1 MLNFSHDGTLTF
13 PHFVVKTYPWKKFSR
28 KLTAQKVLVK
38 AVTATCKTADRYL
51 FKLPAGSRVW
61 LSSYGMFSGH
71 NRLLHHRMEKK
82 ILKPLFVVKSI

>member
-13 PHFVVKTYPWKKFSR
+13 PHFLVKTYPWKKFSR

-51 FKLPAGSRVW
+51 FNLPAGSRVW
-61 LSSYGMFSGH
+61 LSFYGMFSGH
-71 NRLLHHRMEKK
+71 SRLLHHSMEKK
-82 ILKPLFVVKSI
+82 Y

>member
-38 AVTATCKTADRYL
+38 AGHCHLQDRYL
-51 FKLPAGSRVW
+51 FNLPAGSRVW

-71 NRLLHHRMEKK
+71 SRLLHHGKK
-82 ILKPLFVVKSI
+82 Y